1 MKRSILI
8 VILLIVGYGTTT
20 AQSIKKDSL
29 SITGAVDKIYN
40 MILQGLD
47 NFHIQGSHP
56 ATNEVRQRW
65 NHVVNHLMN
74 NKDNMAEEVK
84 NLLVSPSGKPID
96 LDLLKEIIKINEI
109 DSVKNVEL
117 NMDAIFNEIKV
128 ASEKVK
134 DAAVKMA
141 GKK

>member
-65 NHVVNHLMN
+65 NHV
-74 NKDNMAEEVK
+74 
-84 NLLVSPSGKPID
+84 
-96 LDLLKEIIKINEI
+96 EIGR
-109 DSVKNVEL
+109 
-117 NMDAIFNEIKV
+117 
-128 ASEKVK
+128 ASCRERV
-134 DAAVKMA
+134 
-141 GKK
+141 